1 MMTNVYLAYSIRYS
15 KSAQISMDKMS
26 ESISNHNGGSDKDV
40 GSDSS
45 LRFKIRERKKKGWLY
60 IHEQDE
66 MSLIVQSN
74 TLINPC
80 FEFYVRGLQLVLK
93 NPDGLH

>member
-1 MMTNVYLAYSIRYS
+1 MTNRKKRYVYLAYSIRYS

-26 ESISNHNGGSDKDV
+26 ESISNRNGGSDKDV

-45 LRFKIRERKKKGWLY
+45 LCFKIGGKRKRKKKGWFN

-66 MSLIVQSN
+66 MSFIVQSN

-80 FEFYVRGLQLVLK
+80 FEFYVRGLQLV
-93 NPDGLH
+93 

>member
-1 MMTNVYLAYSIRYS
+1 MTNRKKRYVYLAYSIRYS

-45 LRFKIRERKKKGWLY
+45 LRFKNRKKKKG
-60 IHEQDE
+60 E
-66 MSLIVQSN
+66 
-74 TLINPC
+74 
-80 FEFYVRGLQLVLK
+80 VL
-93 NPDGLH
+93 HT

>member
-40 GSDSS
+40 GSD
-45 LRFKIRERKKKGWLY
+45 LRFQNLRKKE
-60 IHEQDE
+60 I
-66 MSLIVQSN
+66 
-74 TLINPC
+74 
-80 FEFYVRGLQLVLK
+80 RG
-93 NPDGLH
+93 GGFLHTRTRRNVSHCAIQHTD

>member
-1 MMTNVYLAYSIRYS
+1 MMTNRKKRYVYFAYSIRYS

-45 LRFKIRERKKKGWLY
+45 LRFKIREKRKIRGGFTYMNKTKCL
-60 IHEQDE
+60 
-66 MSLIVQSN
+66 SLC
-74 TLINPC
+74 NPT
-80 FEFYVRGLQLVLK
+80 
-93 NPDGLH
+93 H